1 MREHLGQKD
10 ESPFSCQRFGTTGV
24 MLCLFEAKI
33 TIVRQGPTGRDPTIP
48 LLAAHQKDL
57 KTLTSVCAR
66 VLKTA
71 LSTAAKS
78 QNNPHVQQQ
87 MTEST
92 NRDLIMECSSA
103 LKRE

>member
-1 MREHLGQKD
+1 MSRHSAAE
-10 ESPFSCQRFGTTGV
+10 RFGTTGV

-48 LLAAHQKDL
+48 LLAAHQEKDL
-57 KTLTSVCAR
+57 KTLTSVCR

-78 QNNPHVQQQ
+78 RNNPHVQQQ